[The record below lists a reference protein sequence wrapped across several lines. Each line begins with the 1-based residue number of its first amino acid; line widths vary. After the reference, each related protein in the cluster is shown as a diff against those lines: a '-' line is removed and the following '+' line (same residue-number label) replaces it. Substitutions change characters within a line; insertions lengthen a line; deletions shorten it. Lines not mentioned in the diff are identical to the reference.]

1 EARRPRGRARVRAR
15 PLGVPVGR
23 VRRDEMDDPLR
34 RLDDP
39 DFPALTMSQ
48 AAELLGVQAAFL
60 RSLDS
65 SGVLEPHRSPGGHR
79 RYSRAQ
85 LAVAARMRGL
95 LDDGH
100 SLASAE
106 MIVDLQDQ
114 LADARADADRLR
126 TDADRL
132 RRTGDDD
139 GGGSHRLP

>member
-1 EARRPRGRARVRAR
+1 VS
-15 PLGVPVGR
+15 
-23 VRRDEMDDPLR
+23 DPLR

-39 DFPALTMSQ
+39 SFPALTMSQ

-65 SGVLEPHRSPGGHR
+65 SGMLHPHRSPGGHR
-79 RYSRAQ
+79 RYSREQ
-85 LAVAARMRGL
+85 LALAARVRTL

-106 MIVDLQDQ
+106 MIVGLQDQ

-126 TDADRL
+126 QDADRL
-132 RRTGDDD
+132 RRGRGGDGDQA
-139 GGGSHRLP
+139 R

>member
-1 EARRPRGRARVRAR
+1 VAEQP
-15 PLGVPVGR
+15 
-23 VRRDEMDDPLR
+23 DPLS

-39 DFPALTMSQ
+39 DYPALTMSQ

-100 SLASAE
+100 SVASAE
-106 MIVDLQDQ
+106 TIINLQDE
-114 LADARADADRLR
+114 LAEARADLARLE
-126 TDADRL
+126 DQQ
-132 RRTGDDD
+132 RRE
-139 GGGSHRLP
+139 P

>member
-1 EARRPRGRARVRAR
+1 MTDAG
-15 PLGVPVGR
+15 
-23 VRRDEMDDPLR
+23 DPLR

-60 RSLDS
+60 RSLDA
-65 SGVLEPHRSPGGHR
+65 SGALQPHRSAGGHR

-85 LAVAARMRGL
+85 LGLAARLRGL

-106 MIVDLQDQ
+106 TIVGLQDQ
-114 LADARADADRLR
+114 LADARADADRLAR
-126 TDADRL
+126 RASTSPL
-132 RRTGDDD
+132 RPATGP
-139 GGGSHRLP
+139 LAQEP

>member
-1 EARRPRGRARVRAR
+1 VS
-15 PLGVPVGR
+15 
-23 VRRDEMDDPLR
+23 DPLR

-60 RSLDS
+60 RSLDG
-65 SGVLEPHRSPGGHR
+65 SGVLHPHRSPGGHR

-85 LAVAARMRGL
+85 LTVAARVRVL

-106 MIVDLQDQ
+106 VIVELQDE
-114 LADARADADRLR
+114 LADARADAERLR
-126 TDADRL
+126 TDVDRL
-132 RRTGDDD
+132 RHTGDDD
-139 GGGSHRLP
+139 GGPAR

>member
-1 EARRPRGRARVRAR
+1 VS
-15 PLGVPVGR
+15 
-23 VRRDEMDDPLR
+23 DPLR

-65 SGVLEPHRSPGGHR
+65 SGMLQPHRSPGGHR
-79 RYSRAQ
+79 RYSREQ
-85 LAVAARMRGL
+85 LALAARVRTL

-106 MIVDLQDQ
+106 MIVGLQNQ

-126 TDADRL
+126 SDADQLRSDADRL
-132 RRTGDDD
+132 RSDVDRLRGRRDEDGDPA
-139 GGGSHRLP
+139 R

>member
-1 EARRPRGRARVRAR
+1 MSTPTDG
-15 PLGVPVGR
+15 
-23 VRRDEMDDPLR
+23 DPLR

-60 RSLDS
+60 RSLDAA
-65 SGVLEPHRSPGGHR
+65 GVLSPHRSAGGHR

-85 LAVAARMRGL
+85 LGLAARLREL

-100 SLASAE
+100 TLASAGV
-106 MIVDLQDQ
+106 ILTLQDE

-126 TDADRL
+126 TERDRARRGADGRP
-132 RRTGDDD
+132 TGT
-139 GGGSHRLP
+139 R

>member
-1 EARRPRGRARVRAR
+1 MTPD
-15 PLGVPVGR
+15 PDPVS
-23 VRRDEMDDPLR
+23 

-48 AAELLGVQAAFL
+48 AADLLGVQAAFL

-65 SGVLEPHRSPGGHR
+65 SGILQPHRSPGGHR

-85 LAVAARMRGL
+85 LALAARMRGL

-106 MIVDLQDQ
+106 TILGLQDD
-114 LADARADADRLR
+114 LASARADADRLR
-126 TDADRL
+126 STADHLQTTVDRL
-132 RRTGDDD
+132 SAGKPPVDRPSGPGAAR
-139 GGGSHRLP
+139 